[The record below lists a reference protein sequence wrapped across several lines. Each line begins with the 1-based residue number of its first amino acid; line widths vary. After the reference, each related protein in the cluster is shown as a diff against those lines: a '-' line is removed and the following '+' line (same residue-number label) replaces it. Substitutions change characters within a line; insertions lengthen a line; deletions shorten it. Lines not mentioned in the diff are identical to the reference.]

1 MMYMLSTYSGD
12 DDFGGDDG
20 FGGVDDFGDDDF
32 GGGDFGGDDGF
43 VDYFSDTICSL
54 FNLFHSILDR

>member
-1 MMYMLSTYSGD
+1 MGGGRGD
-12 DDFGGDDG
+12 DDFVGDDG
-20 FGGVDDFGDDDF
+20 I
-32 GGGDFGGDDGF
+32 GGGDGF